1 MVVEWKE
8 YALDRLADIYV
19 AADPADRDE
28 IERAVERIN
37 ATLAADPRDLGESR
51 ATPNQR
57 VWNSEPL
64 TVTFQIIPADGTV
77 VVFHVARRRH
87 R

>member
-1 MVVEWKE
+1 M
-8 YALDRLADIYV
+8 
-19 AADPADRDE
+19 
-28 IERAVERIN
+28 ERIN
-37 ATLAADPRDLGESR
+37 AALAADPRDLGESR

-57 VWNSEPL
+57 VWHSDPL

>member
-1 MVVEWKE
+1 MWVEWKE
-8 YALDRLADIYV
+8 SALDELADIYV

-28 IERAVERIN
+28 IERTVEQIN
-37 ATLAADPRDLGESR
+37 AALAANPQFLGESR

-57 VWNSEPL
+57 AWLSDPL

-77 VVFHVARRRH
+77 IVHHVAHRRP
-87 R
+87 